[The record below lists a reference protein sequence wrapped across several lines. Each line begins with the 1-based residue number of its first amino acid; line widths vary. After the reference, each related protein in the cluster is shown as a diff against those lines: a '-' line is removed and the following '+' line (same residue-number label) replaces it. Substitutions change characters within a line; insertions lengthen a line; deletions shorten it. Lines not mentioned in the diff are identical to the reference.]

1 MKKRNLL
8 VIGLLP
14 IVLSLFAC
22 KKETK
27 VETEDFSLWNDCSS
41 LRALKEYVSDVTNEK
56 SKNFIPKKDRIATFD
71 MDGTFY
77 GELYPTYLE
86 YSMLQYRGLD
96 DPTYEA
102 PDDVKEAAQNIKD
115 FVEQGTKL
123 PDGFELI
130 HARAAAKAYSGMT
143 LKEFDKYVKDYLK
156 FNVGGFEN
164 LTYGNGFY
172 KPMLEVFNYLEEND
186 FQYYVVSGS
195 DRYIC
200 RSLCCDALGIP
211 NYRVIGM
218 DVELRATNQGEKDP
232 LNYLLTNDDE
242 LIRTENLL
250 IKNLKFNKVRQ
261 ISQEIGQQP
270 VLSFGNSSGDCS
282 MHNFAL
288 FNNKYK
294 SAAFMLIAD
303 DDERDYGKV
312 EKAMSLKT
320 DWENAGY
327 NVISMK
333 NDFKT
338 IYGYDIKI
346 SKNS

>member
-1 MKKRNLL
+1 
-8 VIGLLP
+8 
-14 IVLSLFAC
+14 
-22 KKETK
+22 
-27 VETEDFSLWNDCSS
+27 
-41 LRALKEYVSDVTNEK
+41 
-56 SKNFIPKKDRIATFD
+56 
-71 MDGTFY
+71 
-77 GELYPTYLE
+77 
-86 YSMLQYRGLD
+86 
-96 DPTYEA
+96 
-102 PDDVKEAAQNIKD
+102 
-115 FVEQGTKL
+115 
-123 PDGFELI
+123 
-130 HARAAAKAYSGMT
+130 
-143 LKEFDKYVKDYLK
+143 
-156 FNVGGFEN
+156 
-164 LTYGNGFY
+164 
-172 KPMLEVFNYLEEND
+172 
-186 FQYYVVSGS
+186 
-195 DRYIC
+195 
-200 RSLCCDALGIP
+200 
-211 NYRVIGM
+211 M
-218 DVELRATNQGEKDP
+218 DVELRATNQGDKDP